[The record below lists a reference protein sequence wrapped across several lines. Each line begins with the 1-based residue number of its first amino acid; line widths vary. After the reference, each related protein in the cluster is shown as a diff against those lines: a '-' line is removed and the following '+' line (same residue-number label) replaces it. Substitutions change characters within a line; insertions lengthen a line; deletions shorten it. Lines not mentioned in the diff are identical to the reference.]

1 MLHIAWDLGQLA
13 AIGWHDRALSA
24 ESTLSLANRLF
35 AQELQHVVRTIHI
48 PGRREPSTLQC
59 ALIPIGV
66 AADAFA
72 HHSWVPWKTLS
83 PSLGWAHSVAATGAA
98 MARSGQAVP
107 AIDLAQPSAR
117 WQPTLTEVGAR
128 ALRTL
133 TTAMPPVV
141 AALNPQA
148 ETWQLTSMLLAQFVD
163 EAVRAQLW
171 EAHAGGPP
179 SRDRRAHAV
188 VVRRVLSSLIG
199 DPVIVVNGS
208 AETAALG
215 EIADELD
222 RWSGPLTG
230 RSPLSALLV
239 FARLSPVESEAL
251 PATAVPRGVDPDPDR
266 WTFDLCVAAR
276 SDPTLTVAAAQ
287 VWNANSPSA
296 PTAPDINGTEVGTDN
311 EPDNERGDL
320 TGLDVGDAR
329 AALRLIRQRLLVA
342 SPTVGECLHRTQP
355 ATASLT
361 TDQVVHLLHHE
372 LDAVSA
378 AGIDVQL
385 PAWFT
390 DPPRVKVIGRATP
403 TDQAVTAGGLTVKNI
418 VSVDWTLALGDN
430 RLDEE
435 DLARLAAAKHD
446 LIYVAGRWAV
456 VDRARVAE
464 ALTALSRVRRD
475 RPAVDALTLLALA
488 RKPESSADIP
498 IELAAE
504 GWASDLLAG
513 LPEDRVTPVEQ
524 PDGFVGTLRPY
535 QQRGVGWL
543 AFLQR
548 LGLGGV
554 LADDMGLGKTAQV
567 LALIAHSGPSTA
579 RPTLVIC
586 PLTVV
591 RNWQTEAARFVPG
604 LDVGVHHGPSRETDG
619 FEAWQSQ
626 HHLIITTYATAAK
639 DAAIL
644 AEVPWSRVVIDE
656 AQHLKNRHTQAAK
669 AIRTIGA
676 GQRVALTGTPVE
688 NRLSD
693 LWSIMDLVNP
703 GVLGSADSFRRT
715 IAVPIERHHDKQ
727 ATRHLQSVISPF
739 LLRRSKSDKSLVPE
753 LPPKIEATA
762 WATLTPEQATLYRA
776 VTDSLLGRLDTL
788 GRFERRGAIVAAI
801 TKLKQICNHPVHLL
815 GDGGRLEGRSGKL
828 SRFDELID
836 DAFDADEQVIAFTQY
851 VEMGKLVQ
859 RHLAER
865 LSLAAPFLHGGLART
880 RRDKLVTQFQAGST
894 PLLLVSLKAGGSG
907 LNLTAATRVIHID
920 RWWNPAVEDQ
930 ASDRAWRIGQTQTVL
945 VHRLAT
951 RGTIEERID
960 TLIEE
965 KRNLADRVLGDDGT
979 AAHVGDV
986 WISELSTEELR
997 RLITLERV

>member
-1 MLHIAWDLGQLA
+1 MLHIAWDRGQLA

-35 AQELQHVVRTIHI
+35 AQELQHAVRTIHI

-59 ALIPIGV
+59 ALVPIGV

-83 PSLGWAHSVAATGAA
+83 PSLGWVQSVAATGAA
-98 MARSGQAVP
+98 MARSGQAAPQV
-107 AIDLAQPSAR
+107 DLTQPSAR

-128 ALRTL
+128 TLRTL
-133 TTAMPPVV
+133 TEAMPPVV
-141 AALNPQA
+141 GSLNPDAQA
-148 ETWQLTSMLLAQFVD
+148 WQLSSILLGQFVD

-171 EAHAGGPP
+171 EAHAGGPS

-188 VVRRVLSSLIG
+188 VIRRVLGSLIG
-199 DPVIVVNGS
+199 DPAIVVNGP
-208 AETAALG
+208 AETAALA
-215 EIADELD
+215 EVADELD

-230 RSPLSALLV
+230 RSPLSGLQV
-239 FARLSPVESEAL
+239 FARLSPVELEPM
-251 PATAVPRGVDPDPDR
+251 PAEAVPRAVDPDLDR
-266 WTFDLCVAAR
+266 WTFDLFVAAR
-276 SDPTLTVAAAQ
+276 SDPTLTVSAIHIWEWNSSETAA
-287 VWNANSPSA
+287 
-296 PTAPDINGTEVGTDN
+296 TAEKTATDEGVGI
-311 EPDNERGDL
+311 P
-320 TGLDVGDAR
+320 GLDLGDAR
-329 AALRLIRQRLLVA
+329 AALRLVRQRLLGA
-342 SPTVGECLHRTQP
+342 SPIVGECLHRTQP
-355 ATASLT
+355 ATATLN

-372 LDAVSA
+372 LEPIRA
-378 AGIDVQL
+378 AGIEVQL

-390 DPPRVKVIGRATP
+390 DRPRVKVLGRATP
-403 TDQAVTAGGLTVKNI
+403 TDQAVTPGGLTVKNI
-418 VSVDWTLALGDN
+418 VSVDWGLALGDH
-430 RLDEE
+430 RLDEH

-446 LIYVAGRWAV
+446 LIYLAGRWSV
-456 VDRARVAE
+456 VDKARVAE
-464 ALTALSRVRRD
+464 ALTALTRVRRE
-475 RPAVDALTLLALA
+475 RPAVDALGLLGLA
-488 RKPESSADIP
+488 REAETYADVP
-498 IELAAE
+498 IEVDAQ
-504 GWASDLLAG
+504 GWANDLLAG
-513 LPEDRVTPVEQ
+513 LPEDRVTPIEQ
-524 PDGFVGTLRPY
+524 PEGFAGTLRPY

-567 LALIAHSGPSTA
+567 LALIAHSGPTTTT
-579 RPTLVIC
+579 PTLVIC
-586 PLTVV
+586 PLTVI
-591 RNWQTEAARFVPG
+591 RNWQTETARFVPG
-604 LDVGVHHGPSRETDG
+604 LHVGVHHGPGRETDS
-619 FEAWQSQ
+619 FAAWQQQ
-626 HHLIITTYATAAK
+626 HHVIITTYATATK
-639 DAAIL
+639 DAAVL
-644 AEVPWSRVVIDE
+644 AGVNWSRVVIDE
-656 AQHLKNRHTQAAK
+656 AQHLKNRHTAAAK

-676 GQRVALTGTPVE
+676 GQRIALTGTPVE

-703 GVLGSADSFRRT
+703 GVLGSAETFRRT
-715 IAVPIERHHDKQ
+715 IAVPIERHQDKQ
-727 ATRHLQSVISPF
+727 ATRHLQSIIGPF

-762 WATLTPEQATLYRA
+762 WATLTSEQATLYRA

-815 GDGGRLEGRSGKL
+815 GDGGRLDGRSGKL

-865 LSLAAPFLHGGLART
+865 LSLSVPFLHGGVARG
-880 RRDKLVTQFQAGST
+880 RRDTLVSEFQAGST

-960 TLIEE
+960 TLMEE
-965 KRNLADRVLGDDGT
+965 KRDLADRVLGEEGT
-979 AAHVGDV
+979 GAHGDDV